1 MKEGLFLENDQLIYY
16 RDGEPKHAGVVKIN
30 GDIYYISSGGRAVRG
45 EHVVHREMANGILER
60 GTYTFGPDYKL
71 IPGSFRAPQ
80 KRKKRSVMEREKK
93 RKKLVILAALL
104 LAAVL
109 CIFMILRTVNWASG
123 GGDSNPIGGISKIQD
138 NISGDIKGAE

>member
-1 MKEGLFLENDQLIYY
+1 MKDGLFFEDDQLIYY
-16 RDGEPKHAGVVKIN
+16 RDGEPRHAGVVKID
-30 GDIYYISSGGRAVRG
+30 GSIYYISSGGRAVRG

-80 KRKKRSVMEREKK
+80 KRKKHSVIEKEKK

-104 LAAVL
+104 LAVVL
-109 CIFMILRTVNWASG
+109 SVAAILSSVNWFSG
-123 GGDSNPIGGISKIQD
+123 SGDSDNIGGISQIPD

>member
-71 IPGSFRAPQ
+71 ISDSFRAPE
-80 KRKKRSVMEREKK
+80 KRKKRSVIEREKK
-93 RKKLVILAALL
+93 RKKLAILAALL

-109 CIFMILRTVNWASG
+109 CIFMILRTVNWSSG
-123 GGDSNPIGGISKIQD
+123 GGDSDPVGGISKIQD